1 MSFVMHNLAIFASG
15 SGTNAERIVRYFQ
28 DDHRVSIRLI
38 ASNRPD
44 AYVLQRAEKLNIPSF
59 IFTREE
65 FYRTDK
71 VLQKMKDEKISW
83 IILAGF
89 LWKVPDNLVQAYSGR
104 MINIHP
110 ALLPA
115 YGGKGMYGEYVHK
128 AVLAAGERE
137 SGITIHYVN
146 AHYDE
151 GECLFQARCPVY
163 SGDTVETLAARIH
176 TLEYTH
182 FPVVIEGLLSGEES

>member
-1 MSFVMHNLAIFASG
+1 MLLIMHNLAIFASG
-15 SGTNAERIVRYFQ
+15 SGTNAERIVRYFK
-28 DDHRVSIRLI
+28 DNHRVRVRLI

-59 IFTREE
+59 TFTREE

-71 VLQKMKDEKISW
+71 VLQRMKDEEISW

-89 LWKVPDNLVQAYSGR
+89 LWKVPDNLVQAYSRR

-115 YGGKGMYGEYVHK
+115 YGGKGMYGESVHR
-128 AVLAAGERE
+128 AVLAAGEKE

-146 AHYDE
+146 EHYDE

-182 FPVVIEGLLSGEES
+182 FPVVIEGLLSGEE

>member
-1 MSFVMHNLAIFASG
+1 MHNLAIFASG

>member
-1 MSFVMHNLAIFASG
+1 MHNLAIFASG

-71 VLQKMKDEKISW
+71 VLQRMKDEEISW